1 MKFYIVGDLMID
13 VVTVLQDSA
22 IHFGDDNRA
31 TVEIHGGGAAAN
43 VAAWMGS
50 HHPEFHCVIGN
61 DVLGH
66 ALVADLEATGVI
78 VKPIMSVG
86 PTGAVVAL
94 VHRDGERTMFPS
106 TGANAGLRA
115 DVLDGRLD
123 AGDHVHLSGY
133 LLLREHT
140 RDIALHLIS
149 TAKRSGATVSLDP
162 ASARL
167 IDVMGADN
175 ALRAMEGVDLLI
187 GNEAEAMML
196 TGAATASDAAFLL
209 SRHFTTGIVKLGAEG
224 ACSVAD
230 GELVTRAAIP
240 STVVD
245 TVGAGDAFAA
255 GAIPAWKA
263 GKPIIDILDAGN
275 LLGHRAVE
283 QRGAR
288 PV

>member
-1 MKFYIVGDLMID
+1 MKFSIVGDLMVD
-13 VVTVLQDSA
+13 VVTVLQDAS

-50 HHPEFHCVIGN
+50 LNPEFHCVIGD
-61 DVLGH
+61 DVLGR
-66 ALVADLEATGVI
+66 ALVADLEATGVV
-78 VKPIMSVG
+78 VKPIIGST

-115 DVLDGRLD
+115 DVLDGRID
-123 AGDHVHLSGY
+123 PGDHVHLSGY

-140 RDIALHLIS
+140 RDTALHLIS
-149 TAKRSGATVSLDP
+149 IAKRAGATVSLDP

-167 IDVMGADN
+167 IDVMGAEV
-175 ALRAMEGVDLLI
+175 ALWAMQGVDLLI
-187 GNEAEAMML
+187 GNESEAMML
-196 TGAATASDAAFLL
+196 TGTATASDAAFVL
-209 SRHFTTGIVKLGAEG
+209 SRNFATAIVKLGADG
-224 ACSVAD
+224 ACAVVD

-263 GKPIIDILDAGN
+263 SKPIADILDAGN

>member
-1 MKFYIVGDLMID
+1 MKYCIVGDLMVD
-13 VVTVLQDSA
+13 VMTVLQDTV

-31 TVEIHGGGAAAN
+31 SVEIHGGGAAAN

-50 HHPEFHCVIGN
+50 LNPEFHCVIGD

-78 VKPIMSVG
+78 VRPIIG
-86 PTGAVVAL
+86 NAPTGAVVAL

-106 TGANAGLRA
+106 TGANAGLRS

-133 LLLREHT
+133 LLLRDHT

-149 TAKRSGATVSLDP
+149 NAKQSGATVSLDP

-167 IDVMGADN
+167 IDVMGADA
-175 ALRAMEGVDLLI
+175 ALRAMQGVDLLI

-196 TGAATASDAAFLL
+196 TGTATATDAAFLL
-209 SRHFTTGIVKLGAEG
+209 SRNFPTAIVKLGADG
-224 ACSVAD
+224 ACTVID

-263 GKPIIDILDAGN
+263 GKSIVEILDAGN

>member
-1 MKFYIVGDLMID
+1 MKYIIVGDLMVD
-13 VVTVLQDSA
+13 VVTVLQDST

-50 HHPEFHCVIGN
+50 LQPEFHCVVGD
-61 DVLGH
+61 DVLGR
-66 ALVADLEATGVI
+66 ALVSDLEATGVR
-78 VKPIMSVG
+78 VHPIIG
-86 PTGAVVAL
+86 TAPTGAVVAL

-106 TGANAGLRA
+106 TGANAGLKP
-115 DVLDGRLD
+115 DVLDGRVT

-140 RDIALHLIS
+140 RATALALIAA
-149 TAKRSGATVSLDP
+149 AKNAGATVSMDP

-167 IDVMGADN
+167 IDLMGA
-175 ALRAMEGVDLLI
+175 AAARSAMQGVDLLI

-196 TGAATASDAAFLL
+196 VGADTPSAAAFML
-209 SRHFTTGIVKLGAEG
+209 SDIFPTALVKLGAGG
-224 ACSVAD
+224 ACSVVD
-230 GELVTRAAIP
+230 GELVTRPAIP
-240 STVVD
+240 SSVVD

-255 GAIPAWKA
+255 GAIPAWKES
-263 GKPIIDILDAGN
+263 KSMTEILDAGN

-288 PV
+288 PL

>member
-66 ALVADLEATGVI
+66 ALVADLEANGVI
-78 VKPIMSVG
+78 VKPIIGIG

-106 TGANAGLRA
+106 TGANAGLRS

-133 LLLREHT
+133 LLLRDHT

-209 SRHFTTGIVKLGAEG
+209 SRHFATGIVKLGAEG
-224 ACSVAD
+224 ACAVAD
-230 GELVTRAAIP
+230 GVLVTRAAIP

-255 GAIPAWKA
+255 GAIPVWKA
-263 GKPIIDILDAGN
+263 GHSLADVLDAGN

-288 PV
+288 PL